1 MILPKLI
8 VLPALLMVSVLVSMS
23 YAAEKSPKDSTTSAW
38 YTSTS
43 KSSPAGSTV
52 FDAQFSATQGW
63 LDDNWSEQSILNQM
77 NDYDIDI
84 TDTSQWTVDIK
95 RRLLST
101 KGNTYFAMGLGWKD
115 IKVEQD
121 ESSSGMRFV
130 AEGRVNIYGPA
141 YLFGQA
147 AVSPWMTD
155 AGNHIAPFGKEL
167 DLGMGL
173 NPLPSMSFRAGYR
186 SYWFDTSDTPIEST
200 IETHTDGFYIGGGLH
215 W

>member
-1 MILPKLI
+1 MILSKLI
-8 VLPALLMVSVLVSMS
+8 IPLSLLTISSQAS
-23 YAAEKSPKDSTTSAW
+23 ISFASEKSSQDSTTSAW

-43 KSSPAGSTV
+43 SSPGSP
-52 FDAQFSATQGW
+52 DIAAQFSATQGW
-63 LDDNWSEQSILNQM
+63 LYDKWSGQSILNQM
-77 NDYDIDI
+77 NDQGIDI
-84 TDTSQWTVDIK
+84 ADTSQWAVDIK
-95 RRLLST
+95 RRLLSA
-101 KGNTYFAMGLGWKD
+101 KENTYFAMGLGWKD
-115 IKVEQD
+115 IELAQD

-130 AEGRVNIYGPA
+130 AEGRVGIYGPA

-155 AGNHIAPFGKEL
+155 AGSHTAPFGKEL

-186 SYWFDTSDTPIEST
+186 SYWFDTSDSSNES
-200 IETHTDGFYIGGGLH
+200 ILKGHTDGFYIGGGLH

>member
-1 MILPKLI
+1 MISTRLI
-8 VLPALLMVSVLVSMS
+8 VQLSLLTVSSLASIS
-23 YAAEKSPKDSTTSAW
+23 FASEKSSQDSTTSAW

-43 KSSPAGSTV
+43 SSAGSPV
-52 FDAQFSATQGW
+52 IDARFSATRGW
-63 LDDNWSEQSILNQM
+63 LNDKWSEQSILEQM
-77 NDYDIDI
+77 NDQDIDI
-84 TDTSQWTVDIK
+84 ADTSQWTVDIK
-95 RRLLST
+95 RRLLSA
-101 KGNTYFAMGLGWKD
+101 KENTYFAMGLGWKD
-115 IKVEQD
+115 IEVTQD

-130 AEGRVNIYGPA
+130 AEGRLGIYGPA

-155 AGNHIAPFGKEL
+155 AGSYIAPHGKEL

-186 SYWFDTSDTPIEST
+186 SYWFDTSDSSFEST
-200 IETHTDGFYIGGGLH
+200 LKSHTDGFYIGGGLH